1 MSKSVSLKIPKMDK
15 LLNDKNVLYI
25 VFVIAILN
33 VLGYLMT
40 RNIEAVLFLL
50 IIGYLTTYFSKNMII
65 VLITTIILT
74 SIFASTRTT
83 YVQEYSG
90 KEGMTSSNKK
100 TDSGNTKNKD
110 KAKNDTNT
118 QKQMVSDDDVAEDVD
133 DDADS
138 EEVSG
143 KVSTI
148 SNKKGKDNYI
158 DYASTLQ
165 KAYANL
171 QTTVGEGGI
180 EGLTN
185 QTSNLLNQQKKL
197 MKNIETMQ
205 PFLKTADSFMQNF
218 NMDGLDGITGM
229 LSKLTGK
236 TSK

>member
-1 MSKSVSLKIPKMDK
+1 MRKSVSLKIPKMDK